1 MQLII
6 LRFIIIISI
15 LQKRNLKQ
23 RELEAE
29 PKVWELFSVR
39 SGEAPT

>member
-29 PKVWELFSVR
+29 PKV
-39 SGEAPT
+39 